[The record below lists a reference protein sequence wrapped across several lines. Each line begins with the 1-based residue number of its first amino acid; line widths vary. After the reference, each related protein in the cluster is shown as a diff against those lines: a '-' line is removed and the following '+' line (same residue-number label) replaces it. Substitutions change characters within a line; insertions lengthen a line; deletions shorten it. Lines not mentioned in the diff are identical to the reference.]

1 MSQQINLLRQKGL
14 PQAAVYSTGA
24 LLAIGLVAVLAY
36 GGVASQKLS
45 HARDQLALQQQ
56 QVDRLKQAIQAAEIA
71 RRAPDGIQ
79 ALEDEIAQLNARSQQ
94 AAPLLASIEAG
105 AAGDP
110 HGYSRQLGL
119 LANVP
124 RDETWLTG
132 VEVGK
137 SSTQIQVIGRAM
149 RNEQAV
155 AYAKR
160 LRDTFDPLG
169 VRFNAIELRPEPLP
183 NTSGDKAATVV
194 NFKIS

>member
-14 PQAAVYSTGA
+14 PQAAVYSA
-24 LLAIGLVAVLAY
+24 AVLLGVGLVAVLGY
-36 GGVASQKLS
+36 GGMASQKLS
-45 HARDQLALQQQ
+45 SAQAQLASEQQ
-56 QVDRLKQAIQAAEIA
+56 QVQRLKQAIQAAEIA

-79 ALEDEIAQLNARSQQ
+79 ALDDEIARLNARSQQ

-110 HGYSRQLGL
+110 QGYSKQLGL
-119 LANVP
+119 LATIP
-124 RDETWLTG
+124 RDELWLTN
-132 VEVGK
+132 VDVGK
-137 SSTQIQVIGRAM
+137 SSKQVLVAGRAM

-160 LRDTFDPLG
+160 LRDAFDPLG
-169 VRFNAIELRPEPLP
+169 VHFNAIELRPEPLP
-183 NTSGDKAATVV
+183 NSAADKPATVV